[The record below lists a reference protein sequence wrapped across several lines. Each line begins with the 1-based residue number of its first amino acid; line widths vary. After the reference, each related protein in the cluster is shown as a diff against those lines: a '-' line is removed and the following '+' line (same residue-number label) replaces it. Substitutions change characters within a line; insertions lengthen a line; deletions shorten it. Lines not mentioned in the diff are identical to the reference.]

1 MELTEELKQFLK
13 QELGYTDE
21 ELENVRV
28 YTREEWEDM
37 MWGLYVE
44 VYGDSITRLL
54 WYVDWDLLLEDESL
68 SGNVSV
74 LEYQGKEIIVEEA

>member
-37 MWGLYVE
+37 MWDLYVE